1 MQSLQRLATFQPRA
15 SPLSLDSPLAAP
27 LSPDSLALEPT
38 ALREE
43 AANAFLEGSKL
54 FSGMLDSVREFE
66 GFYQTALPS
75 MAGLIDDTRD
85 QLRVVLEEERVAAVV
100 LLVVATSLALGGGTL
115 RGVATKSLPESSS
128 SLFRT
133 QLTEAEAAAF
143 DAGGATMPIRRS
155 LGLRR
160 RSSSTGSSTS
170 GSASASSTGS
180 SNTSA
185 PANAVSPGLWLELIL
200 CVLLDAAGDAS
211 LFYPLNGGDESLFY
225 PLNELTDVGF
235 AFAYAFAIE
244 LFFDWPALALLAFW
258 EELLPFVD
266 IVPTAT
272 FGWFLVVVLG
282 ARPDRRA
289 ETGRGGKG
297 LFRVTLDPEVDFA
310 PGSRPPVS
318 DRRSY
323 QPAEP
328 WLRKGTRPWEQ

>member
-1 MQSLQRLATFQPRA
+1 MILRVKQVSRPSMRTFTSL
-15 SPLSLDSPLAAP
+15 LSNAVP

-38 ALREE
+38 ALREA
-43 AANAFLEGSKL
+43 AANVFLEGSKL
-54 FSGMLDSVREFE
+54 FSGMLASVREFE

-75 MAGLIDDTRD
+75 MAGLVADTRD
-85 QLRVVLEEERVAAVV
+85 QLRAVLEEERVAAVV

-143 DAGGATMPIRRS
+143 DAGGAIMPIRRS

-160 RSSSTGSSTS
+160 RGSSTGSSTS
-170 GSASASSTGS
+170 GSAA
-180 SNTSA
+180 SA
-185 PANAVSPGLWLELIL
+185 PTNAVSPGLWLELIL

-225 PLNELTDVGF
+225 HLNEVTDVGF
-235 AFAYAFAIE
+235 AFTYAFAIE

-289 ETGRGGKG
+289 ETGRGGEG
-297 LFRVTLDPEVDFA
+297 LFRVTLDPEIDFA
-310 PGSRPPVS
+310 PGSRPPVT

-328 WLRKGTRPWEQ
+328 WLRKGTRPWEL